1 MAENSGSS
9 SQDGVVTPSHVLGS
23 WLVSRQL
30 SGQTSW
36 KIFRSWIWNR
46 MHDSWVP
53 IYPSLGTLLLI
64 TPVSSCFRDTL
75 PQGFLL
81 SCSRTCFFFYS
92 DLIILENKF
101 SFQDFFV
108 NGGLV
113 KIDHFSPFD
122 SILLN
127 LVLLLWLWLH
137 PGLWLVA
144 AFGFPAYCFHAYCWP
159 LPFWR
164 GPCLPLPFWRCPCLL
179 LSGLLLPCLL
189 LPFWLLPCL
198 LLPCV
203 LLPR

>member
-1 MAENSGSS
+1 MTLGFLYIPLWAPYCSS
-9 SQDGVVTPSHVLGS
+9 PQCLPASE
-23 WLVSRQL
+23 
-30 SGQTSW
+30 
-36 KIFRSWIWNR
+36 
-46 MHDSWVP
+46 
-53 IYPSLGTLLLI
+53 TLCLR
-64 TPVSSCFRDTL
+64 VSCFL
-75 PQGFLL
+75 APVL
-81 SCSRTCFFFYS
+81 FFFYS